1 MRQELT
7 LHTHLQWPTGNSLLE
22 NVCSTVDHQI
32 SLWMLSLVCSA
43 LIYLPCLTVYHILC
57 YLEKLHILC
66 KSNPKLNLSIL
77 RIYNRAVEMQD
88 FPGPDNTRGKE
99 SEYNM
104 PCCAPKYTLHHKIR
118 LTGSKLIEY
127 EKKFQDLPPGSILN
141 GKTYREYR
149 QALVEAENK
158 ILTEHFDIILC
169 TCSESSS
176 SRVLR
181 CIFPR
186 QCIVD
191 ECGMASEP
199 ECITPLQLCEHV
211 VLIGDHKQLQP
222 VITHK
227 AAAERGLSTS
237 LFQRYAEKFEGE
249 HIKRLTIQYRM
260 VSLML

>member
-1 MRQELT
+1 M
-7 LHTHLQWPTGNSLLE
+7 
-22 NVCSTVDHQI
+22 
-32 SLWMLSLVCSA
+32 
-43 LIYLPCLTVYHILC
+43 
-57 YLEKLHILC
+57 
-66 KSNPKLNLSIL
+66 
-77 RIYNRAVEMQD
+77 RIYNRTVEVQD
-88 FPGPDNTRGKE
+88 FPGPDTRGKQ
-99 SEYNM
+99 SEYKL
-104 PCCAPKYTLHHKIR
+104 PDCAPIYSLHQKIR
-118 LTGSKLIEY
+118 LKGVYASRLIAY

-141 GKTYREYR
+141 GQTYRDYWQTLVKAEDA
-149 QALVEAENK
+149 ALA
-158 ILTEHFDIILC
+158 EHFDIVLC

-227 AAAERGLSTS
+227 PAAEHGLSTS
-237 LFQRYAEKFEGE
+237 LFQRYADKFEGQ
-249 HIKRLTIQYRM
+249 HMKRLTIQYRM
-260 VSLML
+260 VSLIFFSIHC

>member
-1 MRQELT
+1 M
-7 LHTHLQWPTGNSLLE
+7 
-22 NVCSTVDHQI
+22 
-32 SLWMLSLVCSA
+32 
-43 LIYLPCLTVYHILC
+43 
-57 YLEKLHILC
+57 K
-66 KSNPKLNLSIL
+66 IL
-77 RIYNRAVEMQD
+77 RIYNRSVEKQD
-88 FPGPDNTRGKE
+88 FPGPDNRGKL
-99 SEYNM
+99 SEYKL
-104 PCCAPKYTLHHKIR
+104 PECAPNYTLHHKIR
-118 LTGSKLIEY
+118 QNGIYASKLNEF
-127 EKKFQDLPPGSILN
+127 EEKFQVLPPGSIVD
-141 GKTYREYR
+141 GKTYRDYR
-149 QALVEAENK
+149 HILVKAEDAV
-158 ILTEHFDIILC
+158 LAEHFDIVLC

-199 ECITPLQLCEHV
+199 ECITPLQLCEHI

-227 AAAERGLSTS
+227 AAAEHGLSTS

-260 VSLML
+260 VSIIIMRVFTISNTNLDCDNHNSTRQSVNFHQSTSTMDN